1 MSCTQ
6 QSRARSRSFHL
17 RLLGGGGFR
26 GLSKALATQRRRIPA
41 GTRGRA
47 PDSSQTRRGR
57 VAGCCPTLTS
67 SGAHHLLA
75 ARAAAEGAS
84 AGLAAASWGAAGGGR
99 VHSSRARRADPWPA
113 LRARRKV
120 PRDFT
125 EGTVPGSVLSI
136 VATVVMVSLFFL
148 ELKSFLTVKIVTDI
162 IMDPGSEDGNDLGIN
177 FKMSMPE
184 LVRALRSGPRHRL

>member
-1 MSCTQ
+1 MGPPS
-6 QSRARSRSFHL
+6 
-17 RLLGGGGFR
+17 
-26 GLSKALATQRRRIPA
+26 
-41 GTRGRA
+41 
-47 PDSSQTRRGR
+47 
-57 VAGCCPTLTS
+57 
-67 SGAHHLLA
+67 
-75 ARAAAEGAS
+75 
-84 AGLAAASWGAAGGGR
+84 
-99 VHSSRARRADPWPA
+99 
-113 LRARRKV
+113 ARRKV

-184 LVRALRSGPRHRL
+184 LVRALQRCAGRGTGSDARRCRCANSQASTSRT